1 MRIRLGL
8 NHDSFPHPRFVF
20 LSSHGTHTHRGRAQ
34 DRYDHCDQA
43 ILEYI
48 FVPVPSTS
56 RHSQRGE
63 VLSEYVYVLLHSR
76 PSIERRAMESTT
88 RRLDNV
94 YNAEKEQMEPT

>member
-8 NHDSFPHPRFVF
+8 HHDSFPHPRFVS
-20 LSSHGTHTHRGRAQ
+20 LSYGTHTHRDRAQ

-56 RHSQRGE
+56 RHSQRF
-63 VLSEYVYVLLHSR
+63 VRTIYVYVLLHSR

-94 YNAEKEQMEPT
+94 YNVEKEQMEPT